1 MSRDKQYVVEPDWDR
16 LTTTY
21 DRFVAEPSIEV
32 IDEFKALADEGSLQS
47 MLYLGIA
54 YRDGQG
60 VKIDEEKASEYFD
73 RANDLGLAIAGYY
86 LGLLY
91 FDQKKYRRSFETL
104 SDWEDG
110 NYAPTLCR
118 LAYLYQKG
126 YGVEKQF
133 DKARLLFERSSNMGN
148 IWAKRK
154 LAEMY
159 MTGKFGIFRI
169 AQGFAS
175 YLIAFI
181 QWIFICKPDMSD
193 ERTWK

>member
-16 LTTTY
+16 LTATY

-60 VKIDEEKASEYFD
+60 VKIDEEKATEYFD

-91 FDQKKYRRSFETL
+91 FDQKKYRKSFETL
-104 SDWEDG
+104 SAWEDD

-118 LAYLYQKG
+118 LASFYQNG
-126 YGVEKQF
+126 YGVEKQI
-133 DKARLLFERSSNMGN
+133 DKARLLFERSSKMGN
-148 IWAKRK
+148 IWAKRR
-154 LAEMY
+154 LAEIY
-159 MTGKFGIFRI
+159 ISGKFGVFRMF
-169 AQGFAS
+169 QGS
-175 YLIAFI
+175 PLYLIALVQWLFI
-181 QWIFICKPDMSD
+181 YKEGGDQ
-193 ERTWK
+193 RTWG